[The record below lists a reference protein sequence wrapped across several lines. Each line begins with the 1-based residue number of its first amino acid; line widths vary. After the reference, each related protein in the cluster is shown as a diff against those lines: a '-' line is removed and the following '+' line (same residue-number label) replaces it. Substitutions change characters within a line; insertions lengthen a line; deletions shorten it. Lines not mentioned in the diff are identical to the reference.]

1 MTQRSLGRYLLGIL
15 LCFFLVSVTSCKKK
29 NRDGD
34 IQTAFASKAQSDPN
48 LAGVSATVLDG
59 TVTLTGTCADENCRT
74 NAEKVVKDI
83 DGVDKVVNNIQV
95 AKVEVNDDANL
106 RTAVDGVI
114 KSYAGV
120 QADVSGGVVTLRGT
134 IQDNAKLQDLM
145 MAVNA
150 LRPKRVDNQLVIKNK

>member
-1 MTQRSLGRYLLGIL
+1 
-15 LCFFLVSVTSCKKK
+15 
-29 NRDGD
+29 
-34 IQTAFASKAQSDPN
+34 
-48 LAGVSATVLDG
+48 
-59 TVTLTGTCADENCRT
+59 
-74 NAEKVVKDI
+74 VKEI